1 MLQLKFEMPETK
13 KKMFFNC
20 NPKKRVKL
28 DDQVKIK
35 NSTTINS
42 ISKQLSQVF
51 HSSNYKL

>member
-13 KKMFFNC
+13 KQKINC
-20 NPKKRVKL
+20 NPKKREKL

-51 HSSNYKL
+51 YSSNYDF